1 MARTRTVG
9 TLCTVLTLCLL
20 PEGVWAK
27 RCCYRALG
35 VKRSATDRQLK
46 SAYRKLALKFHPDK
60 NKTRTAEERFKKI
73 NAAYEVLSDPARR
86 RDYDLTLQPE
96 RPRTNADGYWQ
107 GSY

>member
-20 PEGVWAK
+20 PEGAWAK

-46 SAYRKLALKFHPDK
+46 SAYRKLALKFHPDR
-60 NKTRTAEERFKKI
+60 NDSPGATAAMARI
-73 NAAYEVLSDPARR
+73 NEAYEKAMEAANSRHR
-86 RDYDLTLQPE
+86 
-96 RPRTNADGYWQ
+96 
-107 GSY
+107 

>member
-60 NKTRTAEERFKKI
+60 NPDKQDTPNVDENKVAAEKFREIAVAYQELLLRHVDGATDDDAHCI
-73 NAAYEVLSDPARR
+73 NC
-86 RDYDLTLQPE
+86 
-96 RPRTNADGYWQ
+96 
-107 GSY
+107 